1 MNEENSIEIK
11 LKKMNLFGVIASIV
25 TLTSVFL
32 PCVSVTMLGFTRSVS
47 FMEGSNGS
55 IILLL
60 AIAGL
65 IFAVLNKN
73 VLVLIFGILEL
84 AVSIYIIVNFVNLF
98 NFDTYSN
105 DNPLVSMVA
114 EGIKS
119 MIKKGPGYYILPI
132 GSVLTIVAAV
142 YGLYLEKSS
151 DGIKSLDLSNV
162 VHSFSNTVVNNKK
175 NLIIVGCSFVGI
187 LVVGILIMFLLK
199 LRNPGKFINNN
210 TQYKLN
216 DGSIAKNEWVKHD
229 GDEYYFDRNGFKL
242 TDQWVEDKY
251 YVDANG
257 KKYKN
262 FWYEEKGKSYY
273 LGDDGA
279 YLSDGIYEID
289 KYDYCFSKNGVLL
302 TDQIVIDKN
311 GNFRIANK
319 DGALIKKEGIYDYN
333 DNTYYIDNNY
343 NLVISDWRVVD
354 GKDRYFD
361 KYGRMVYKGFVKSK
375 IINTSTTSN
384 AVNWS
389 YMDSDNGDVK
399 LLKNQW
405 IEDSGK
411 WYYAGENAVLY
422 NDGWHNIDGEEY
434 YFNNDSDMA
443 TNQIVDD
450 VYYVDI
456 NGKKV
461 KNQQIRFGDD
471 LYSFDS
477 NGVGKQVT
485 KKTKSGI
492 WKLHSK
498 TTVYASG
505 IPTITNFL
513 KCNANIMVTNNDIAV
528 WFDYKDSSGSL
539 GGFSSS
545 TKVSIKV
552 NGKAISNFEKAKR
565 VFNDS
570 EAIQLSASQ
579 SLSLISSLKVDGN
592 KINITVTDDWGSSIG
607 TIQYSFDFDSTGF
620 KDVYSNLK

>member
-1 MNEENSIEIK
+1 MNEDNSIEIK

-47 FMEGSNGS
+47 FIEGSNGL

-60 AIAGL
+60 AVAGL

-98 NFDTYSN
+98 NLDTYSN

-175 NLIIVGCSFVGI
+175 NLIIVGCSLVGI

-242 TDQWVEDKY
+242 TDQWIEDKY
-251 YVDANG
+251 YVDDNG

-354 GKDRYFD
+354 GKERYFD

-389 YMDSDNGDVK
+389 YMDNDNGDIK

-405 IEDSGK
+405 IKDGGK

-477 NGVGKQVT
+477 NGVAKQL
-485 KKTKSGI
+485 KTKSGI
-492 WKLHSK
+492 WK
-498 TTVYASG
+498 YY
-505 IPTITNFL
+505 N
-513 KCNANIMVTNNDIAV
+513 TNNNTRCIYAENIPAT
-528 WFDYKDSSGSL
+528 
-539 GGFSSS
+539 GFLNCYANFTLSNNYIGIMLKYRDGTSKIFYS
-545 TKVSIKV
+545 TTKVSITV
-552 NGKAISNFEKAKR
+552 NGNLVSNSEKVKR
-565 VFNDS
+565 VANDYKS
-570 EAIQLSASQ
+570 IFLSDSQ
-579 SLSLISSLKVDGN
+579 YQILLNNLKVDGN
-592 KINITVTDDWGSSIG
+592 KINITIYNDSLTSIYY
-607 TIQYSFDFDSTGF
+607 TFDLDSTGF

>member
-1 MNEENSIEIK
+1 MNEKNSIEIK

-47 FMEGSNGS
+47 FIEGSNGL

-98 NFDTYSN
+98 NLDTYSN
-105 DNPLVSMVA
+105 DNPLVNMVA

-119 MIKKGPGYYILPI
+119 MIKKGPGYYILSI
-132 GSVLTIVAAV
+132 GSVLTILAAV
-142 YGLYLEKSS
+142 YGLYLEKTS

-175 NLIIVGCSFVGI
+175 NLIIVGCSLVGI

-242 TDQWVEDKY
+242 TDQWIEDKY
-251 YVDANG
+251 YVDDNG

-262 FWYEEKGKSYY
+262 FWYEEDGKSYY

-389 YMDSDNGDVK
+389 YIDSDNGEVK

-405 IEDSGK
+405 IEDGGK

-450 VYYVDI
+450 AYYVDI

-485 KKTKSGI
+485 IKTKSGI
-492 WKLHSK
+492 WKYYK
-498 TTVYASG
+498 
-505 IPTITNFL
+505 
-513 KCNANIMVTNNDIAV
+513 TNNNTRCIYAENVPALGFLNCYANFTLSNNYVGIMLKYRDGT
-528 WFDYKDSSGSL
+528 YKTFYST
-539 GGFSSS
+539 
-545 TKVSIKV
+545 TKVSITV
-552 NGKAISNFEKAKR
+552 NGKTVSNSER
-565 VFNDS
+565 VKKVASDYKSIFLSDS
-570 EAIQLSASQ
+570 QYQIL
-579 SLSLISSLKVDGN
+579 LNNLKVDGN
-592 KINITVTDDWGSSIG
+592 KINITINNGDSYSSIYY
-607 TIQYSFDFDSTGF
+607 TFDLDSTGF
-620 KDVYSNLK
+620 KDVYPNL